1 MLQIVLPRL
10 GILLIGETVRLEL
23 HPDVDHAILTVRDR
37 NIAHA
42 SRVHIVNERFVAEDF
57 LEAILL
63 LTLLVLRL
71 DSVLVCLRR
80 RFHLFSLQRNF

>member
-1 MLQIVLPRL
+1 MLQIVLPCL

-42 SRVHIVNERFVAEDF
+42 SRVHIINERFVAEDF

-71 DSVLVCLRR
+71 DSVLAFLRR
-80 RFHLFSLQRNF
+80 RFRLFSLQGNF